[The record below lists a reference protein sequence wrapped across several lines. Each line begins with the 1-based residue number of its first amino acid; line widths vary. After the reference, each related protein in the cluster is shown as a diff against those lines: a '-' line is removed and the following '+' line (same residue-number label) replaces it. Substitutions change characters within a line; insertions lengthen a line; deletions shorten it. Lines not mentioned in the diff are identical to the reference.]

1 MWFLKKEVHSVK
13 KGSVEKNLL
22 DFMSYMRDNYDYD
35 ESKFYHYPVGFSGN
49 IDPLK
54 KAVKNLVV
62 EDSFSFD
69 DVIKSD
75 DILKDLLNCQRN
87 NNLDIYLV
95 ELSREYN
102 YNNEQ
107 IFIIVYVTKQKIS
120 ADDDSFVIEIPE
132 QFNHIDLYFNVFNYF
147 ERRELSSITLD
158 SNIKYNALKY
168 EQKDNKFSIYHQ
180 TEVSLHS
187 YEYYSNIDNLP
198 ILFLKNHTSYGDAA
212 YFELIIK
219 IDLTSSFNKTVHLA
233 LHYKNE
239 VLKETLYKAAY
250 ALDLYEKIF
259 DFLFPFNCSD
269 SSLNPI
275 GLKSTPLTKESIGK
289 DYSYYLTIHKLLKI

>member
-1 MWFLKKEVHSVK
+1 MWFLKK
-13 KGSVEKNLL
+13 GSIEKNLL
-22 DFMSYMRDNYDYD
+22 DFMAYMRDNYDYD
-35 ESKFYHYPVGFSGN
+35 ESKFYHYPVGFSGD

-54 KAVKNLVV
+54 KAVKKLVV
-62 EDSFSFD
+62 EDLFSFD
-69 DVIKSD
+69 DDIKSD
-75 DILKDLLNCQRN
+75 DAILKDLLNCQRN

-95 ELSREYN
+95 ELSRDYHYN
-102 YNNEQ
+102 DEQ
-107 IFIIVYVTKQKIS
+107 IFIILYASKQNFS
-120 ADDDSFVIEIPE
+120 ADGSSFTLDIPE
-132 QFNHIDLYFNVFNYF
+132 QFNKIDLYFNILKCF
-147 ERRELSSITLD
+147 ERRELSSITLE

-168 EQKDNKFSIYHQ
+168 KKKGNEFLIYHQ

-198 ILFLKNHTSYGDAA
+198 FLALRNSASYGDAA
-212 YFELIIK
+212 YYELIIK
-219 IDLTSSFNKTVHLA
+219 IDLTSSFSRAVHLA